1 MRVRPPFISSTEM
14 MWQSVDGCGISD
26 VLVTAQHRFQA
37 QHFCLPCQPLRLKV
51 CLCPSISSAFS
62 LGLKKKGQALTLQVS
77 AMSGNKL
84 KTNGG
89 SVKRKKPLNLCV
101 LVQTWTGHGSR
112 FVLSA
117 LSTGSV
123 SLPAPHA
130 ARCWVPL
137 TPRYFSRPNFQ
148 QLVWR
153 SVAWK
158 PPPWSSSVP
167 YDKGLQSR
175 YLERKRTLL

>member
-1 MRVRPPFISSTEM
+1 MPASEAKS
-14 MWQSVDGCGISD
+14 
-26 VLVTAQHRFQA
+26 
-37 QHFCLPCQPLRLKV
+37 LPLSQYLICFLTWTQ
-51 CLCPSISSAFS
+51 
-62 LGLKKKGQALTLQVS
+62 KKGQALTLQVS

-148 QLVWR
+148 QLV
-153 SVAWK
+153 
-158 PPPWSSSVP
+158 
-167 YDKGLQSR
+167 
-175 YLERKRTLL
+175 

>member
-1 MRVRPPFISSTEM
+1 MTVCGWLWNKWCLGNGPTQISGAALLPPMPASEAKS
-14 MWQSVDGCGISD
+14 
-26 VLVTAQHRFQA
+26 
-37 QHFCLPCQPLRLKV
+37 LPLSQYLICFLTWTQ
-51 CLCPSISSAFS
+51 
-62 LGLKKKGQALTLQVS
+62 KKGQALTLQVS